1 MKKKFVF
8 TAVTI
13 VAMFLLLVGCGIKV
27 TKEKWGRFLN

>member
-27 TKEKWGRFLN
+27 TNISA